1 MKYLVLLII
10 MALSGAAGWYGGSWR
25 GRDAIQALEKE
36 KEMAKQAT
44 AARDKVE
51 GELKQSLAKL
61 SADYQQGQ
69 AQRDAEH
76 AKARSDLTAAL
87 AGRDKTIAELGRARD
102 GRQAEIAR
110 LKQQA
115 DQAGTTPEER
125 QRLQAEIDRLK
136 RDVADKETQI
146 AGFECSKVPVPA
158 PLLAPLQGS

>member
-25 GRDAIQALEKE
+25 GRDAIQALAKE
-36 KEMAKQAT
+36 KAMAEQAV

-51 GELKQSLAKL
+51 GELKQNLAKL
-61 SADYQQGQ
+61 TADYQQGQ

-76 AKARSDLTAAL
+76 AKARSDLTVAL
-87 AGRDKTIAELGRARD
+87 ASRDKTIADLGRVRD
-102 GRQAEIAR
+102 TRQSEIAR

-115 DQAGTTPEER
+115 ELVGTSPEER
-125 QRLQAEIDRLK
+125 LRLQAEIDRLK

-146 AGFECSKVPVPA
+146 AGFECSKVPVPG
-158 PLLAPLQGS
+158 PLLAPLQGI